1 MPKSDPHFVLVP
13 HSFLD
18 LGETEGVKDVT
29 AYNPAMTT
37 DEILKMEY
45 GFPLMKR
52 TTSTIISMN
61 RIRMPPWGHSPT
73 DDR

>member
-1 MPKSDPHFVLVP
+1 
-13 HSFLD
+13 
-18 LGETEGVKDVT
+18 
-29 AYNPAMTT
+29 MTT

-61 RIRMPPWGHSPT
+61 RIRMPPWRHIPT